1 MSILSTRSLFVLGL
15 GLIAAPLSGGAW
27 AQNQV
32 QLDIIVPA
40 GNLAAVQS
48 PSIVGKNLLA
58 DPTTRELLRNGF
70 PTKIRYKVEL
80 WRETG
85 LFNNIEGST
94 EWEVLV
100 QYDPA
105 AQVYRAVRRNG
116 RQLEDFGGYAT
127 LTSAEEPLSRP
138 YRIPLRPRAS
148 GGRYYYNV
156 FLDISTL
163 DVSDLDELQRWLRGE
178 FQPAVRG
185 KTNPASALKN
195 GIGTIISRLLGGERR
210 HYEQRSESFTAG

>member
-1 MSILSTRSLFVLGL
+1 MSILSTRSLVTLGFA
-15 GLIAAPLSGGAW
+15 LIAAPVGSTR

-40 GNLAAVQS
+40 GSFAATQS

-70 PTKIRYKVEL
+70 PTKIHYKVEL
-80 WRETG
+80 WREKG
-85 LFNNIEGST
+85 LFNDIEGST

-116 RQLEDFGGYAT
+116 RQLEDFGGYST

-138 YRIPLRPRAS
+138 YRVPLRPRAP

-195 GIGTIISRLLGGERR
+195 GIGTLLSRLLGGERR
-210 HYEQRSESFTAG
+210 HYEQRSETFTAG

>member
-1 MSILSTRSLFVLGL
+1 M
-15 GLIAAPLSGGAW
+15 
-27 AQNQV
+27 

-40 GNLAAVQS
+40 GTFAATQS

-70 PTKIRYKVEL
+70 PTKIHYKVEL
-80 WRETG
+80 WRASG
-85 LFNNIEGST
+85 FFNDIEGSM

-105 AQVYRAVRRNG
+105 AKQYRAMRRNG
-116 RQLEDFGGYAT
+116 NSLEDFGWFAT
-127 LTSAEEPLSRP
+127 LASAEEPLSRP
-138 YRIPLRPRAS
+138 YRIPLRPRAE

-163 DVSDLDELQRWLRGE
+163 DVSDLDELQRWLHGE

-185 KTNPASALKN
+185 KTNAFTALKN
-195 GIGTIISRLLGGERR
+195 GMGTLLSRLLGGERR
-210 HYEQRSESFTAG
+210 HYEQRSETFTAG

>member
-1 MSILSTRSLFVLGL
+1 LSLRSLAVLALGFV
-15 GLIAAPLSGGAW
+15 AGGGFSATAW
-27 AQNQV
+27 AQNAV

-40 GNLAAVQS
+40 GTLAAAQA
-48 PSIVGKNLLA
+48 PSVVGKNLLA

-70 PTKIRYKVEL
+70 PTKLRYKVEL
-80 WRETG
+80 WREKG
-85 LFNNIEGST
+85 LFNDIEGST

-105 AQVYRAVRRNG
+105 TQLYRAVRRNG
-116 RQLEDFGGYAT
+116 KQLEDFGGFTT

-138 YRIPLRPRAS
+138 YRVPLRPRDQ

-156 FLDISTL
+156 FLDITTL

-178 FQPAVRG
+178 FQPAVHG

-195 GIGTIISRLLGGERR
+195 GLGTLLSRLLGGERR
-210 HYEQRSESFTAG
+210 HYEQRSETFTAG